1 MESEFIMSIIS
12 QPTEKIAC
20 HCCDLVLEL
29 HELKPRQKAH
39 CPRCGHLISTGVPNA
54 YNRAVAYALTSL
66 IFLLLSLPF
75 PFLSFQSQGR
85 EQETSL
91 LQSGFD
97 LIVQGFPILALLLSL
112 CILLIPALILCGY
125 LLILLPLRAGYCFFW
140 MYSMARAL
148 FILHPWGMAEVFLIG
163 VLVSLVKIAGM
174 ADLVIG
180 LSFWSYVL
188 FALFLIMTIT
198 SVDRLQLWQ
207 AMDRAHHICR
217 LKPKTEP
224 KGALLQGLH
233 CCHHCSLLTS
243 VNQAYCARCGTKLH
257 ARVPYSLQK
266 TWAYLLTSIMLYF
279 PANLYPIMHTTLL
292 GSDEPSTIL
301 GGVLTLWQHGSYPI
315 AAVVFIASVLIPV
328 AKMLVLTWL
337 VVSVQAGYEHRI
349 EERVWMYRI
358 TELIGR
364 WSMIDVFVVAVLVA
378 LVQLGGL
385 ISVQP
390 GIATVAFAGV
400 VILTMLSAL
409 SFDPRLIWDN
419 LRPNERTAINQGQ
432 EPLNDLLD

>member
-1 MESEFIMSIIS
+1 MSVTNQS
-12 QPTEKIAC
+12 TEKIAC
-20 HCCDLVLEL
+20 HCCDLVLEIP
-29 HELKPRQKAH
+29 ELLPRQKAH
-39 CPRCGHLISTGVPNA
+39 CPRCGHLISTGISNA
-54 YNRAVAYALTSL
+54 YNRASAYALTSL
-66 IFLLLSLPF
+66 VFLLLSLPF
-75 PFLSFQSQGR
+75 PFLSFKSQGR

-97 LIVQGFPILALLLSL
+97 LIVQGFPILALLLCL
-112 CILLIPALILCGY
+112 FILLIPALILCGY
-125 LLILLPLRAGYCFFW
+125 LSILLPLRTGYCFFW

-163 VLVSLVKIAGM
+163 VLVSLVKISGM

-188 FALFLIMTIT
+188 FALFLILTIT
-198 SVDRLQLWQ
+198 SVDRLQLWHT
-207 AMDRAHHICR
+207 MDKAHHICR
-217 LKPKTEP
+217 LQPKTEP
-224 KGALLQGLH
+224 KGALLQNLH

-243 VNQAYCARCGTKLH
+243 VNQPYCARCGTKLH
-257 ARVPYSLQK
+257 ARIPFSLQK

-328 AKMLVLTWL
+328 AKMLVLSWL
-337 VVSVQAGYEHRI
+337 VISVQASHEHRV

-378 LVQLGGL
+378 LVQPGGL
-385 ISVQP
+385 VSVQP
-390 GIATVAFAGV
+390 GIATIAFAGV

-419 LRPNERTAINQGQ
+419 LRPNERAAINQGQ
-432 EPLNDLLD
+432 ESLNDLLD